1 MFTSG
6 SCVGAQCGEVEEVA
20 ADTRQV
26 QKHQR
31 DKNSFIFG
39 LPMQLYFS
47 NAFKAYSKNIL
58 VQKLPRDKNS
68 FHFGMLPVT
77 GIGSELQ
84 RIGMMRTVSGDVQ
97 FALKKNYFVGS
108 D

>member
-6 SCVGAQCGEVEEVA
+6 SCAGAQCGEVEEVA
-20 ADTRQV
+20 ADKRQ
-26 QKHQR
+26 
-31 DKNSFIFG
+31 
-39 LPMQLYFS
+39 
-47 NAFKAYSKNIL
+47 

-68 FHFGMLPVT
+68 FIFGMLPVT

-97 FALKKNYFVGS
+97 FAP
-108 D
+108 